1 MEDGDS
7 ESREQGPPDECSPLS
22 AESFREEG
30 FPRTTLSTVVATC
43 LFTLKL
49 IKIKH
54 HRDLRSSVAPASSR
68 VPRGDVWLAATL
80 LGSVIALQKLPALAV
95 HWGSGLAGGRGGRAE
110 GTIALCAGEAATPV
124 LGVCPPGEAVPGS
137 VVPSLPG
144 SQAEAQQKPG
154 CLGGVGGCPSGMEG
168 APVKGAWGPVLPVY
182 CRRAH
187 PHPVRSVLR
196 PWRGSRG
203 KLRLGEVECL
213 VQGRAAG
220 GGGAGA

>member
-43 LFTLKL
+43 LFMLKL

-95 HWGSGLAGGRGGRAE
+95 HWGSSLAGGRGGRAE

-168 APVKGAWGPVLPVY
+168 APAVVVSCEGSLGTCAARLLSACSPAPCPFSPQALAGLKGETEA
-182 CRRAH
+182 
-187 PHPVRSVLR
+187 
-196 PWRGSRG
+196 RGG
-203 KLRLGEVECL
+203 
-213 VQGRAAG
+213 
-220 GGGAGA
+220 